1 MKVTN
6 TKLPGCLII
15 EPRVF
20 KDSRG
25 LFLETYQAERYSD
38 LAGITSPF
46 LQDNFSHSKGGVL
59 RGLHFQRFRPQGRL
73 VRVVFGEVY
82 DVAVDIRRDSPTFG
96 NWQAFILSG
105 RNKRQIWLPPGF
117 AHGFLVLSDYADL
130 EYKCTDY
137 YDPED
142 ERQILWSDPQL
153 AIAWPNQSPI
163 LSKKDAVAPLL
174 ADHNL

>member
-6 TKLPGCLII
+6 TRLPGCCII

-20 KDSRG
+20 EDSRG
-25 LFLETYQAERYSD
+25 FFLETFQAERYSHM
-38 LAGITSPF
+38 AGIKSAF

-59 RGLHFQRFRPQGRL
+59 RGLHFQRSRPQGRL

-82 DVAVDIRRDSPTFG
+82 DVAVDIRKDSPTFG
-96 NWQAFILSG
+96 SWQAFILSG
-105 RNKRQIWLPPGF
+105 SNKRQIWLPPGF

-137 YDPED
+137 YDPDD
-142 ERQILWSDPQL
+142 EAQILWSDPQL